1 MDTRSGSRN
10 AQKQIVFDRINISNF
25 KQYATA
31 DPAADPRPDPET
43 SISRAL
49 AMKS

>member
-1 MDTRSGSRN
+1 MDTRSDSRN

-31 DPAADPRPDPET
+31 DPAADPRPGPTET
-43 SISRAL
+43 SIRAL